1 LQRSR
6 RKSLQGLF
14 NETIEGMDA
23 SAVIRYITEEFDHVV
38 AVEKEGDTFFT
49 YDPSGRPPDGAWLP
63 FATVV
68 TGDRYDRVS
77 NLDRDGAYR
86 LNIGL
91 TKATYTGLFGAPPRQ
106 RDDGWVLDTGFD
118 YATEDRLMPHPYYGS
133 QYWVC
138 VVDPSEA
145 TFEEVKP
152 LLAEAHA
159 FAARK
164 AERWTARSESDG

>member
-1 LQRSR
+1 
-6 RKSLQGLF
+6 
-14 NETIEGMDA
+14 MDA
-23 SAVIRYITEEFDHVV
+23 SSVIRYLTEEFDHVV
-38 AVEKEGDTFFT
+38 AVEKDGDTFFT
-49 YDPSGRPPDGAWLP
+49 YDPSGHPPDGAWQP

-68 TGDRYDRVS
+68 TGDRHDRVS

-86 LNIGL
+86 LNVGL
-91 TKATYTGLFGAPPRQ
+91 RKATYTGLFGAPPRV
-106 RDDGWVLDTGFD
+106 RDDDWVLDTGFD
-118 YATEDRLMPHPYYGS
+118 YATEDRLMPHPHYAA

-138 VVDPSEA
+138 VVNPGEV

-164 AERWTARSESDG
+164 AHRRAARGPLVE